1 MRVRNAGSQRR
12 ASKIDT
18 IARKYLVA
26 RHLSP
31 QDRLDKADRSPDFK
45 HFAIIGRERP
55 FGSNMG
61 YAAQKE
67 KGAALSDCPFH
78 ITDTRRYQ

>member
-1 MRVRNAGSQRR
+1 MRPNAGSQTR
-12 ASKIDT
+12 ASKTDT
-18 IARKYLVA
+18 IARIYLVA
-26 RHLSP
+26 RHFSP
-31 QDRLDKADRSPDFK
+31 QDRLDKADRPTDFK
-45 HFAIIGRERP
+45 HFANIGRERP
-55 FGSNMG
+55 IGSKTG